1 VSPFTVRFAAAFLVL
16 LAAAVGLHNMSRP
29 LANPDEGRYSEISRE
44 MEASSD
50 WVTPRL
56 NGVKYFEKPPL
67 QYWATALAFRFFG
80 ENEYTARLY
89 VALAGLA
96 TLLLVG
102 FTASRVGSPGGTGFA
117 AMLALVASPYF
128 MMMGGVVT
136 LDTGLAL
143 WTTVTL
149 CAYLLAERPGLR
161 PALRRRWMLLAW
173 AGMACAVLSKG
184 LVGIVFPV
192 AAVGLHCLLHRDFA
206 PLRRLEW
213 LRGLAVLVVI
223 AAPWFV
229 LVSRANPEFA
239 HFFFVH
245 EHFERFLT
253 TQHRRTEPAW
263 FFVPIL
269 FAGFLPWLA
278 ALPGAM
284 LQSWRMRPRRGEI
297 SPWRFALLWGLFVVG
312 FFSLSGSKLPGYIL
326 PAFPAFGLALGLYLS
341 QARTA
346 TLGWQ
351 ALASP
356 IAAIAVAVAAWRLPA
371 SAHDD
376 WTRALYLAAQPWAYF
391 AAAWLGL
398 AGVATMVLLFR
409 GRRWQALV
417 VAAAGTVMLI
427 ECVVQGYDEVA
438 PRQSGREVAQAA
450 AALLR
455 PDTRLYS
462 VHYYEQTV
470 PFYLGRTMT
479 LVDYVDEF
487 ELGQKSEPRLA
498 IPRLAD
504 FPAEWL
510 RPGEAAAIMH
520 PDTFHSLR
528 DSGLPMQVVHE
539 DPRRVLVRKP

>member
-1 VSPFTVRFAAAFLVL
+1 MSPFTVRFAAAVLVA
-16 LAAAVGLHNMSRP
+16 LALAVGLHNLARP
-29 LANPDEGRYSEISRE
+29 LGNPDEGRYSEIARE

-56 NGVKYFEKPPL
+56 NGLKYFEKPPL

-80 ENEYTARLY
+80 ESEYTARLY
-89 VALAGLA
+89 VALCGLA

-102 FTASRVGSPGGTGFA
+102 FTASRVGGPAGTGLA

-128 MMMGGVVT
+128 MMMGGVIT
-136 LDTGLAL
+136 LDTGLTL

-173 AGMACAVLSKG
+173 AGMALAVLSKG
-184 LVGIVFPV
+184 LVGIVFPA
-192 AAVGLHCLLHRDFA
+192 AAVGLHCLLHRDFS

-213 LRGLAVLVVI
+213 VRGVVVLLAI
-223 AAPWFV
+223 AAPWFL
-229 LVSRANPEFA
+229 LVSRDNPEFA
-239 HFFFVH
+239 RFFFVH
-245 EHFERFLT
+245 EHFERFT
-253 TQHRRTEPAW
+253 TTEHRRTEPVW

-269 FAGFLPWLA
+269 FVGFLPWLA

-284 LQSWRMRPRRGEI
+284 LQAWRMPPRRGEV
-297 SPWRFALLWGLFVVG
+297 SPWRFALLYGLFVVA

-326 PAFPAFGLALGLYLS
+326 PAFPAFGLALGLYLA
-341 QARTA
+341 QARPT

-351 ALASP
+351 AIATP
-356 IAAIAVAVAAWRLPA
+356 IAALAIAAAAWNLPA
-371 SAHDD
+371 SARED
-376 WTRALYLAAQPWAYF
+376 WSRALYVEAQPWAYF
-391 AAAWLGL
+391 AAGWLAF

-427 ECVVQGYDEVA
+427 ECVVQAYDELA
-438 PRQSGREVAQAA
+438 PRQSGRDVARAA

-470 PFYLGRTMT
+470 PFYLGRTLT

-487 ELGQKSEPRLA
+487 ELGQKIEPALS

-504 FPAEWL
+504 FPAAWL
-510 RPGEAAAIMH
+510 RPGDAVAIMH

-528 DSGLPMQVVHE
+528 ESGLPMQVVHE